1 MFQALEPES
10 APPPGSV
17 SPVEI
22 RIATRDP
29 NVTIIL
35 LHESKGDSL

>member
-1 MFQALEPES
+1 VGDRPTKLEPE
-10 APPPGSV
+10 

-35 LHESKGDSL
+35 LHEFKGEL